1 MFFFFKI
8 FQIVYNNTMSINLYL
23 AFALA
28 FLLMVAIPTTL
39 VFVLKNKS
47 KTLKPIIAA
56 MTTIYLCFL
65 FVGTLTLFSKS
76 GDTITFTFNFSST
89 DWFSSYFIWGS
100 FGKLNILIN
109 LLMMFPVGYVVF
121 TFSKKHKFLKT
132 IIASFLLS
140 VTIELLQ
147 FILPIYRNTEVLDIA
162 LNTISGIISATYCW
176 LLSKI
181 SKNTIFKQ

>member
-1 MFFFFKI
+1 
-8 FQIVYNNTMSINLYL
+8 MSINLYL

-39 VFVLKNKS
+39 VFALKNKP
-47 KTLKPIIAA
+47 KVLKPIIAI
-56 MTTIYLCFL
+56 MSIIYLCFL
-65 FVGTLTLFSKS
+65 FIGTLTLFGKS

-89 DWFSSYFIWGS
+89 HWFSSYFIWGS

-109 LLMMFPVGYVVF
+109 LLMLFPVGYIVF
-121 TFSKKHKFLKT
+121 TFAKKHKFLKT
-132 IIASFLLS
+132 ILAAFLLS
-140 VTIELLQ
+140 ITIELLQ
-147 FILPIYRNTEVLDIA
+147 FILPICRNTEILDIA
-162 LNTISGIISATYCW
+162 LNTISGVISATYCW